1 MNQNRKVMAYTKL
14 IVEKQDNICTVKINN
29 PEALNAL
36 NSTILKELDAA
47 FTAIGED
54 DSVDVVILTG
64 EGRSF
69 VAGADI
75 SQMSTLNAVE
85 GKAFGELGA
94 AVFRKIE
101 LLFTSRLATDRKRT
115 SDQYSVELLNIFK
128 LHNASCSGFS
138 GAIISSV
145 VPEVVNAVG
154 SAVETVTGVTPK
166 VLSSDIGTGL
176 KIVTG
181 TEGFL
186 GADLAVASVAAIDK
200 YELPC
205 FIVDL
210 GTATKI
216 ILLDEDGVF
225 LGCTISAG
233 VGISLEALAKKTS
246 QLPAVRLT
254 APPTSIG
261 TNTVDCM
268 QSGTVFGTAAM
279 LDGLTAR
286 MERDFGRKVKTTVAT
301 GGLAEEIVKNC
312 DREIIFDRDLILEGL
327 KNIYKRKVF

>member
-1 MNQNRKVMAYTKL
+1 MVIDMLLTIDIGNT
-14 IVEKQDNICTVKINN
+14 NITMGIY
-29 PEALNAL
+29 
-36 NSTILKELDAA
+36 
-47 FTAIGED
+47 
-54 DSVDVVILTG
+54 
-64 EGRSF
+64 EG
-69 VAGADI
+69 D
-75 SQMSTLNAVE
+75 
-85 GKAFGELGA
+85 
-94 AVFRKIE
+94 E

-186 GADLAVASVAAIDK
+186 GADLAVASVAAIDN